1 MKTKQKILSLF
12 MMLILGLTFFVA
24 PAPAKAAT
32 DMLTLADSEHFTIL
46 GEVNDEVADIQVLGL
61 DGTTWM
67 TEEISDPE
75 NIEWT
80 TSDASVV
87 KFLDGSTPVATIDE
101 TDTVKIR
108 LLAEGRAYVTA
119 HYDSMEVSAYVV
131 VETKGLPTASVS
143 DISVYVDAPGTV
155 NDFYVIN
162 ETVNLS
168 DLDWLLDQSQTLQLN
183 CSALHALAM
192 AGNEY
197 YSDPDWAENNL
208 TVFNGGGYVA
218 GIGTD
223 FASGL
228 EGWVYTIVDVNN
240 NIIEPDYPAASYEL
254 QPGDSVVWE
263 YKSLY

>member
-1 MKTKQKILSLF
+1 MFKTKQKFLGLVMSLA
-12 MMLILGLTFFVA
+12 LGLTFFVA

-67 TEEISDPE
+67 TEEITDPE

-80 TSDASVV
+80 TSDSSVV

-108 LLAEGRAYVTA
+108 LLTEGRAYVTA
-119 HYDSMEVSAYVV
+119 HYDNMEVSAYVV
-131 VETKGLPTASVS
+131 VETDGSPTVSVS

-162 ETVNLS
+162 ETVNLT
-168 DLDWLLDQSQTLQLN
+168 DLDWMLDNGKTLKKDS
-183 CSALHALAM
+183 SALHGLAM

-208 TVFNGGGYVA
+208 TVFSGGSYVA
-218 GIGTD
+218 GIGAD
-223 FASGL
+223 FASGT
-228 EGWVYTIVDVNN
+228 EGWMYTIVDVNN
-240 NIIEPDYPAASYEL
+240 NIIEPDFAASVYEL
-254 QPGDSVVWE
+254 QSGDSVVWE
-263 YKSLY
+263 YKNW